1 MKTLNGLDKKLKTE
15 REITEYDMRVK
26 AMTLATQHSRNC
38 HSSTLIKLAD
48 VIYNFLTGKPN
59 KVSKTDDI

>member
-1 MKTLNGLDKKLKTE
+1 MQPKKSKILKTE
-15 REITEYDMRVK
+15 KEITEYDMRVK

-48 VIYNFLTGKPN
+48 VIYNFLTGKLN
-59 KVSKTDDI
+59 KLSNTE